1 MSSEGGYRG
10 MVDYTG
16 YFGTF
21 WNVYIYIG
29 LREAWFQ
36 GWRFALKRRCINQR
50 ESDLQTEMMYSC
62 SCHYLFHHSSI
73 ILEL

>member
-1 MSSEGGYRG
+1 MSSEGEYRG

-16 YFGTF
+16 YFGIF

-36 GWRFALKRRCINQR
+36 GWRFALKR
-50 ESDLQTEMMYSC
+50 TEMMYSS
-62 SCHYLFHHSSI
+62 SCYYLFHHSSV